1 VRRFILILILI
12 FLPLY
17 LLLKITEQNAFNKNF
32 YVKSYEKNG
41 VVDISNR
48 TLEELD
54 TITEDL
60 FIYIKDKGD
69 EKVLKPYF
77 NDMEIEH
84 MKDVKELF
92 RKGYILKYLSLI
104 ISIIALFFSIK
115 NKKWLIEEGVFKGI
129 FIWWGLM
136 ALLFL
141 FTLFDFNKYFTYF
154 HLIFFDNDLWLLDP
168 NTDLLIQ
175 MLPEEFFISIFRR
188 IVLFFSLSLAIIQ
201 IISYIIMKKE
211 EDNSGGFTKF

>member
-141 FTLFDFNKYFTYF
+141 FTL
-154 HLIFFDNDLWLLDP
+154 LD
-168 NTDLLIQ
+168 
-175 MLPEEFFISIFRR
+175 
-188 IVLFFSLSLAIIQ
+188 
-201 IISYIIMKKE
+201 
-211 EDNSGGFTKF
+211 